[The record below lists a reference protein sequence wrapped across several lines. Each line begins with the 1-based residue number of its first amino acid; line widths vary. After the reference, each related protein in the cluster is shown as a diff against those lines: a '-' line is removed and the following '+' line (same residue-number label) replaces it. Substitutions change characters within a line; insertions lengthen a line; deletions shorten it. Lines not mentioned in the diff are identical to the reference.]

1 MPTKDELYEIYRYE
15 LEGNKP
21 IEELKPSTWIMLK
34 AMWHL
39 INIKENTENERRK
52 RREIPNH

>member
-15 LEGNKP
+15 LEGNKT

-39 INIKENTENERRK
+39 RNIKENTENE
-52 RREIPNH
+52 

>member
-1 MPTKDELYEIYRYE
+1 MPTKDELYEIYRCE

-34 AMWHL
+34 AMWYL
-39 INIKENTENERRK
+39 RNIKENTDND
-52 RREIPNH
+52 